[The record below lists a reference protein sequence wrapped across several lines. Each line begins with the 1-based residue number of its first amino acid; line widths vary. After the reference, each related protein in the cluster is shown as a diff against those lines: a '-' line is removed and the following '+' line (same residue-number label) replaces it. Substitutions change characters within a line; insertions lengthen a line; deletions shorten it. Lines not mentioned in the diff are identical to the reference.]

1 MQDKE
6 FPTPGKS
13 TAYHQL
19 PKKVVQYDSLKSVF
33 YAIQGISFVVRREPN
48 LTIQFCV
55 GVVMAALA
63 GYNGRWIT
71 AMGNLILMSI
81 VMSLEIVNSVI
92 ETLCDLIEPNYSLKI
107 KHIKDMAAGSVLIVA
122 LAWLVVI
129 AYQITIIFIFKNQSI
144 TLQ

>member
-19 PKKVVQYDSLKSVF
+19 PKKVVKYDSLKSVF